1 MDSVVKENI
10 KRFLSNV
17 SLFYS
22 IIKDKLEKEPDDME
36 DIIPFLKMQHSSNKS
51 LLIDLG
57 VTFDD
62 VVKIRALNEQVRSLE
77 KQIGKESTI
86 DFESISKMIDF
97 KTKDLEKKLEDIGI
111 YASCNISVSSYL
123 NISINIYSQ
132 DHKHHDSYSRN
143 EEERNEREKSHNDR
157 LNRLM
162 SNFETYT
169 STAYA
174 KSEYLIHSENN
185 IEKIKKIILN
195 YFGHSTFATSEYESK
210 IEEDRVY
217 VSKCVY
223 SLPLIESHKNFI
235 ATMNER

>member
-1 MDSVVKENI
+1 MDTVVKENI
-10 KRFLSNV
+10 KKFLSNV
-17 SLFYS
+17 GLFYS

-62 VVKIRALNEQVRSLE
+62 TTKIRALNEQVRSLE

-97 KTKDLEKKLEDIGI
+97 KTKDLERQLQDIGI
-111 YASCNISVSSYL
+111 YASCSISVSSYL
-123 NISINIYSQ
+123 NISISIYSQ
-132 DHKHHDSYSRN
+132 DHQYSDSYSRN
-143 EEERNEREKSHNDR
+143 EDEKNEREKSHNDR
-157 LNRLM
+157 LNKLM

-174 KSEYLIHSENN
+174 KSEYILHSENN
-185 IEKIKKIILN
+185 IEKIKQLVLH

-210 IEEDRVY
+210 IEDDRVY
-217 VSKCVY
+217 ISKCVY
-223 SLPLIESHKNFI
+223 SLPLIDSYKNFI